1 MEIRQGVWVRSDG
14 GHGHA
19 HGGVEVEEGIWGH
32 SGEEWSE
39 RRGGGTVVTVSPDLE
54 RGGREGLT
62 VERVLAAGQAL
73 CLTVNEFHRQQPRR
87 ILDGP
92 SVVN

>member
-1 MEIRQGVWVRSDG
+1 M
-14 GHGHA
+14 
-19 HGGVEVEEGIWGH
+19 
-32 SGEEWSE
+32 
-39 RRGGGTVVTVSPDLE
+39 VTVSPDLE
-54 RGGREGLT
+54 RGGRGGLT

-92 SVVN
+92 SVVT